1 MFHSKIIYFIIFLLL
16 ASCNVRT
23 ASNIHGISSLTSK
36 SKNIIISKSNKN
48 DVKKLLGPPSVISGF
63 DEKLWIYLEIKK
75 TNQTI
80 FKLGKPKI
88 EKNNVLVIYLNEIG
102 IVSKKKFF
110 DINNLNKIKFQKK
123 TTKNI
128 YEKDTYLYNLLT
140 SLREK
145 INAPFKKKKLRSNRC

>member
-16 ASCNVRT
+16 ANCNVKK
-23 ASNIHGISSLTSK
+23 ASNIHGISSLKNK
-36 SKNIIISKSNKN
+36 SNNIIISKSNKN
-48 DVKKLLGPPSVISGF
+48 DVKKLLGPPSVISSF

-88 EKNNVLVIYLNEIG
+88 EKNNVLVINLNEIG
-102 IVSKKKFF
+102 IVSKKEFY

-145 INAPFKKKKLRSNRC
+145 INAPFKKKN

>member
-16 ASCNVRT
+16 ANCNVKK
-23 ASNIHGISSLTSK
+23 ASNIHGISSLKNK
-36 SKNIIISKSNKN
+36 SNNIIISKSNKN
-48 DVKKLLGPPSVISGF
+48 DVKKLLGPPSVISSF

-88 EKNNVLVIYLNEIG
+88 EKNNVLVINLNEIG
-102 IVSKKKFF
+102 IVSKKKFY

-128 YEKDTYLYNLLT
+128 YEKDTYLYNLLS

-145 INAPFKKKKLRSNRC
+145 LNAPFKNKN

>member
-1 MFHSKIIYFIIFLLL
+1 MFHSKIIYFIIFLLITN
-16 ASCNVRT
+16 CNVRKT
-23 ASNIHGISSLTSK
+23 SNIHGISSLTSK

-88 EKNNVLVIYLNEIG
+88 EKNNVLVINLNQIG
-102 IVSKKKFF
+102 IVSKKEFY
-110 DINNLNKIKFQKK
+110 DINNLNKIKFSKK
-123 TTKNI
+123 TTENI
-128 YEKDTYLYNLLT
+128 YEKDTYLYNFLS

-145 INAPFKKKKLRSNRC
+145 INAPFKNKN